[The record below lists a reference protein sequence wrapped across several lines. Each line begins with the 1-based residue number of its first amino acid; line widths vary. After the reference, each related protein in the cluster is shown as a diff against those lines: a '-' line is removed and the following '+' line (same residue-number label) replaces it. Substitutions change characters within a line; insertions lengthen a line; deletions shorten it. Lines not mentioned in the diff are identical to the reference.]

1 MRAAPR
7 VRALKP
13 RVLALLSSGALA
25 TALLPSAL
33 RAPAAEKADPARA
46 EGLAAFDTVAKVLQ
60 HPRCR
65 NCHIPGDAPLQFD
78 AGLPHTQN
86 VVRGPGGYGAP
97 GLPCTT
103 CHGAANPPAS
113 YGPHTPPG
121 APGWELPPPGLEM
134 VFIGLS
140 NGELCERLK
149 DKSRNGGRDLA
160 ALAHHIDD
168 KIVRWGWDPGVGRA
182 PVPVPYEEFVA
193 KFKTWA
199 AAGGPCPAVVKGK
212 TASLAP

>member
-1 MRAAPR
+1 
-7 VRALKP
+7 VRTAP
-13 RVLALLSSGALA
+13 RVLALVPAAALA
-25 TALLPSAL
+25 AALLPAA
-33 RAPAAEKADPARA
+33 RPAPAAGSAAPSRA

-60 HPRCR
+60 HPRCL
-65 NCHIPGDAPLQFD
+65 NCHVPGEAPLQFD
-78 AGLPHTQN
+78 AGLPHAQS
-86 VVRGPGGYGAP
+86 VVRGPEGKGAP

-140 NGELCERLK
+140 AGELCERLK
-149 DKSRNGGRDLA
+149 DKSRNGGRDLG
-160 ALAHHIDD
+160 ALVHHIDD
-168 KIVRWGWDPGVGRA
+168 QIVRWGWNPGVGRT

-193 KFKTWA
+193 KFRTWA
-199 AAGGPCPAVVKGK
+199 DSGGPCPAVARGAREK